1 MIKKAINYII
11 EFIKEEYRFI
21 IFMLLLI
28 ILLNYPVNYYIIAGG
43 GISDVSSR
51 IEVKDK
57 HKSKGNFNISYVT
70 ELKGTIFSYALSYI
84 VPTWER
90 DSTDNY
96 KYTKEESLE
105 DIEFRNDL
113 DLKTANGTATY
124 WAYTLAN
131 KKIEEKDSKVYVIL
145 IDNKDYKTDL
155 KVQDEI
161 LSIDGKTYKTT
172 KEYKE
177 YLQTK
182 NTSDKVEVKVLRDNK
197 EKIITS
203 NVYDYKGIKL
213 LGIGLQTV
221 KEYKTTPKVDIK
233 FNKSESGP
241 SGGLITTLE
250 IYNQLVKKDL
260 TKGHTI
266 AGTGTIEEDGTVGQ
280 IGGVEYKIL
289 GAEKG
294 GAEYFLVPAGQNY
307 KDAKRY
313 KEKNNLKIK
322 LIKVK
327 TIQDAIEKLEAL
339 K

>member
-1 MIKKAINYII
+1 MIKKTINYII
-11 EFIKEEYRFI
+11 EFIKEEYKFI
-21 IFMLLLI
+21 IFMLLLL
-28 ILLNYPVNYYIIAGG
+28 ILLNYPVNYYITAGG

-57 HKSKGNFNISYVT
+57 YKSKGNFNLSYVT
-70 ELKGTIFSYALSYI
+70 ELKGTLFSYALSYI
-84 VPTWER
+84 IPTWER
-90 DSTDNY
+90 LSADNY
-96 KYTKEESLE
+96 KYTEEESIE
-105 DIEFRNDL
+105 DIEFRSDL

-131 KKIEEKDSKVYVIL
+131 KHLQETSSKVYVIL
-145 IDNKDYKTDL
+145 IDNKEFKTDL

-182 NTSDKVEVKVLRDNK
+182 NTNDKVEVKVLRDNK
-197 EKIITS
+197 EKVITS
-203 NVYDYKGIKL
+203 NIYDYKGTKL

-233 FNKSESGP
+233 FKRSESGP

-250 IYNQLVKKDL
+250 IYNQLIKKDL
-260 TKGHTI
+260 TKGHII

-294 GAEYFLVPAGQNY
+294 NAEYFLVPAGQNY
-307 KDAKRY
+307 KDAKKY

-327 TIQDAIEKLEAL
+327 SIQDAIEKLEDL